1 VSDSLI
7 TGLRALLRERWH
19 DPDADVLAVDPF
31 GDGHS
36 GFTYLV
42 DLRTATAG
50 GRYVMRLSPPGAR
63 IAANA
68 DVGRQG
74 RIMAALHAAGVP
86 TPAVLFADSGG
97 VLDGRSIMITERVS
111 GVDCKTAV
119 AEHGAD
125 WVVDAATSALHQ
137 VHAVPVDAVG
147 LPGEQPTSA
156 AGDVARW
163 SRLLDR
169 APEELHADGYR
180 LRDAL
185 LDALPAPVPPALVH
199 GDYHYGNLLF
209 GPDGVAAVLDWEIAG
224 LGDPRWDFGSLAVT
238 VIRRKYNPE
247 PNVTGDLDVSLAD
260 LARRFAA
267 TPDLAWFAAAACFKY
282 TAILGYNRGL
292 HLKGRRPD
300 PVYDQL
306 VGTIGGLAA
315 DGLTMLADGVTS

>member
-1 VSDSLI
+1 MSDSLI
-7 TGLRALLRERWH
+7 TGLRALLRDRWH
-19 DPDADVLAVDPF
+19 DPRADVLAVDPF

-50 GRYVMRLSPPGAR
+50 GQYVMRLSPPGAR

-74 RIMAALHAAGVP
+74 RIIAALHAAGVP
-86 TPAVLFADSGG
+86 TPAVLLADSGG

-111 GVDCKTAV
+111 GVDCRTAV
-119 AEHGAD
+119 AEHGD
-125 WVVDAATSALHQ
+125 TWVVDAAASALHS
-137 VHAVPVDAVG
+137 VHAVPIDAVG
-147 LPGEQPTSA
+147 LPDEQPVSA
-156 AGDVARW
+156 ADDVARW

-185 LDALPAPVPPALVH
+185 VDALPAPVPPALVH

-209 GPDGVAAVLDWEIAG
+209 GPDGVAAVLDWEVAG

-247 PNVTGDLDVSLAD
+247 PNVTGDLDISLAD
-260 LARRFAA
+260 LADRFAG

-306 VGTIGGLAA
+306 VGTISGLAM
-315 DGLTMLADGVTS
+315 DGMAVLADGIG